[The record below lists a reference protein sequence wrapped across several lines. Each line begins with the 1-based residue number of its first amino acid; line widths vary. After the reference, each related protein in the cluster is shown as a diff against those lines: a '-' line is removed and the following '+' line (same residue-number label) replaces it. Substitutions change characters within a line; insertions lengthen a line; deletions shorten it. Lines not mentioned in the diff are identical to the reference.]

1 MKASLKDRTYATI
14 DMKAAVYYN
23 NNDIRIEEMPVPEI
37 GPGEILVRIESSG
50 ICGSDVMEWYRLKKA
65 PLVLGHEIAGTVE
78 RVGAEVDRFS
88 PGDRVSVAHH
98 VPCEEC
104 RYCLKEKYS
113 LCDTLRTTNFDPG
126 GFAEFVRVPDINV
139 EKGTFIIPDGL
150 SFDAAAFIEPLACVV
165 RGMGVARFTKGDS
178 VLVLGSGISGLLF
191 IKLLKAKGAGRIVAT
206 DIDPA
211 RLEAA
216 KRMGADEV
224 LDATEAVP
232 ERLKELNDGRL
243 FDLAVTCAGVEPV
256 VLQALRSVDRGGT
269 ILLFAPLAPGVE
281 ITMPFFDVWRD
292 QITIVSTY
300 AGPPGDSREAM
311 DLLASGEIEV
321 EDMITHRLPLDRTA
335 EGFRLVAEG
344 SESIKVMIKPRE

>member
-1 MKASLKDRTYATI
+1 
-14 DMKAAVYYN
+14 MKAAVYYN
-23 NNDIRIEEMPVPEI
+23 NNDIRIEEMPVPDI

-50 ICGSDVMEWYRLKKA
+50 ICGSDVMEWYRIKKA

-78 RVGAEVDRFS
+78 RVGADVDSFS

-104 RYCLKEKYS
+104 RYCLKGQYS
-113 LCDTLRTTNFDPG
+113 LCDMLRTTNFDPG
-126 GFAEFVRVPDINV
+126 GFAEFIRVPEINV
-139 EKGTFIIPDGL
+139 EKGTFLIPDGL

-165 RGMGVARFTKGDS
+165 RGMNSAGFREGDD

-191 IKLLKAKGAGRIVAT
+191 IKLLRAKGAGRIVAT

-211 RLEAA
+211 RLDAA
-216 KRMGADEV
+216 RRMGADEA
-224 LDATEAVP
+224 LDAAEATP
-232 ERLKELNDGRL
+232 DRLAKLNDGRL

-269 ILLFAPLAPGVE
+269 VLLFAPLAPGVE
-281 ITMPFFDVWRD
+281 ITMPFFDLWRD

-300 AGPPGDSREAM
+300 AGPPADSREAM
-311 DLLASGEIEV
+311 ELLASGKIDID
-321 EDMITHRLPLDRTA
+321 DMITHHLPLDQTA

-344 SESIKVMIKPRE
+344 SESIKVIIRPLE

>member
-1 MKASLKDRTYATI
+1 
-14 DMKAAVYYN
+14 MKAAVYYN
-23 NNDIRIEEMPVPEI
+23 NDDIRIEEMPVPEI

-50 ICGSDVMEWYRLKKA
+50 ICGSDVMAWYRIKKA
-65 PLVLGHEIAGTVE
+65 PLVLGHEIAGTIE
-78 RVGAEVDRFS
+78 KVGTDVNAFS
-88 PGDRVSVAHH
+88 PGQRVSVAHH

-104 RYCLKEKYS
+104 GYCLKGKYS

-126 GFAEFVRVPDINV
+126 GFAEFVRVPEINV
-139 EKGTFIIPDGL
+139 EKGTFVIPDGL

-165 RGMGVARFTKGDS
+165 RGLNVSRFTEGDD

-191 IKLLKAKGAGRIVAT
+191 IKLLRARGAGRIVAT
-206 DIDPA
+206 DIDPV
-211 RLEAA
+211 RLDAS
-216 KRMGADEV
+216 KRMGADEA
-224 LDATEAVP
+224 LDASEATP
-232 ERLKELNDGRL
+232 ERLRELNGGRL

-269 ILLFAPLAPGVE
+269 VLLFAPLAPGVE

-292 QITIVSTY
+292 QITIISTY
-300 AGPPGDSREAM
+300 AGPPADSRTAM
-311 DLLASGEIEV
+311 KLLASGEIDV

-344 SESIKVMIKPRE
+344 SESIKVIIRSRE

>member
-1 MKASLKDRTYATI
+1 
-14 DMKAAVYYN
+14 
-23 NNDIRIEEMPVPEI
+23 
-37 GPGEILVRIESSG
+37 
-50 ICGSDVMEWYRLKKA
+50 GSDVMEWYRIKKA

-78 RVGAEVDRFS
+78 RVGADVDSFS

-104 RYCLKEKYS
+104 RYCLKGQYS
-113 LCDTLRTTNFDPG
+113 LCDMLRTTNFDPG
-126 GFAEFVRVPDINV
+126 GFAEFIRVPEINV
-139 EKGTFIIPDGL
+139 EKGTFLIPDGL

-165 RGMGVARFTKGDS
+165 RGMNSAGFREGDD

-191 IKLLKAKGAGRIVAT
+191 IKLLRAKGAGRIVAT

-211 RLEAA
+211 RLDAA
-216 KRMGADEV
+216 RRMGADEA
-224 LDATEAVP
+224 LDAAEATP
-232 ERLKELNDGRL
+232 DRLVKLNDGRL

-269 ILLFAPLAPGVE
+269 VLLFAPLAPGVE
-281 ITMPFFDVWRD
+281 ITMPFFDLWRD

-300 AGPPGDSREAM
+300 AGPPADSREAM
-311 DLLASGEIEV
+311 ELLASGKIDID
-321 EDMITHRLPLDRTA
+321 DMITHRLPLDQTA

-344 SESIKVMIKPRE
+344 SESIKVIIRPLE

>member
-1 MKASLKDRTYATI
+1 MS
-14 DMKAAVYYN
+14 DMRAAVYYN
-23 NNDIRIEEMPVPEI
+23 NSDIRIEEMPVPDI
-37 GPGEILVRIESSG
+37 GPGELLVRIESSG
-50 ICGSDVMEWYRLKKA
+50 ICGSDVMEWYRIRKA

-78 RVGAEVDRFS
+78 RVGADVADFS

-104 RYCLKEKYS
+104 RYCLEGKYS

-126 GFAEFVRVPDINV
+126 GFAEFVRVPEINV
-139 EKGTFIIPDGL
+139 EKGTFLIPDGL

-165 RGMGVARFTKGDS
+165 RGMNTAGFREGDD
-178 VLVLGSGISGLLF
+178 VLILGSGISGLLF
-191 IKLLKAKGAGRIVAT
+191 IKLLRAKGAGRIVAT

-211 RLEAA
+211 RLDAA
-216 KRMGADEV
+216 KRMGADEA
-224 LDATEAVP
+224 LDAAEATP
-232 ERLKELNDGRL
+232 DGLKELNDGRL

-281 ITMPFFDVWRD
+281 ITMPFFDLWRD

-300 AGPPGDSREAM
+300 AGPPADSREAM
-311 DLLASGEIEV
+311 ALLASGEINV
-321 EDMITHRLPLDRTA
+321 EDMITHRLPLERTA
-335 EGFRLVAEG
+335 EGFGLVAEG
-344 SESIKVMIKPRE
+344 SESIKVIIRPRE

>member
-1 MKASLKDRTYATI
+1 
-14 DMKAAVYYN
+14 MKAAVYYN

-37 GPGEILVRIESSG
+37 GPEEILVRIESSG
-50 ICGSDVMEWYRLKKA
+50 ICGSDVMEWYRIKKA

-78 RVGAEVDRFS
+78 RVGADVNDFS

-104 RYCLKEKYS
+104 RYCLDGKYS
-113 LCDTLRTTNFDPG
+113 LCDMLRTTNFDPG
-126 GFAEFVRVPDINV
+126 GFAEFVRVPAINV
-139 EKGTFIIPDGL
+139 EKGTFLIPDGL

-165 RGMGVARFTKGDS
+165 RGLNVSRFKKDDD

-191 IKLLKAKGAGRIVAT
+191 IKLLRARGAGRIVAT

-224 LDATEAVP
+224 IEAGAAVP
-232 ERLKELNDGRL
+232 DKLRELNGGRL
-243 FDLAVTCAGVEPV
+243 FDLAITCAGVEPV

-269 ILLFAPLAPGVE
+269 VLLFAPLAPGVE

-292 QITIVSTY
+292 QIAIISTY

-311 DLLASGEIEV
+311 ALLASGDIDI

-344 SESIKVMIKPRE
+344 SESIKVIIRPRE

>member
-1 MKASLKDRTYATI
+1 
-14 DMKAAVYYN
+14 MKAAVYYN
-23 NNDIRIEEMPVPEI
+23 NNDIRIEEMPVPDI

-50 ICGSDVMEWYRLKKA
+50 ICGSDVMEWYRIKKA

-78 RVGAEVDRFS
+78 RVGADVDSFS

-104 RYCLKEKYS
+104 RYCLKGQYS
-113 LCDTLRTTNFDPG
+113 LCDMLRTTNFDPG
-126 GFAEFVRVPDINV
+126 GFAEFIRVPEINV
-139 EKGTFIIPDGL
+139 EKGTFLIPDGL

-165 RGMGVARFTKGDS
+165 RGMNSAGFREGDD

-191 IKLLKAKGAGRIVAT
+191 IKLLRAKGAGRIVAT

-211 RLEAA
+211 RLDAA
-216 KRMGADEV
+216 RRMGADEA
-224 LDATEAVP
+224 LDAAEATP
-232 ERLKELNDGRL
+232 DRLVKLNDGRL

-269 ILLFAPLAPGVE
+269 VLLFAPLAPGVE
-281 ITMPFFDVWRD
+281 ITMPFFDLWRD

-300 AGPPGDSREAM
+300 AGPPADSREAM
-311 DLLASGEIEV
+311 ELLASGKIDID
-321 EDMITHRLPLDRTA
+321 DMITHRLPLDQTA

-344 SESIKVMIKPRE
+344 SESIKVIIRPLE

>member
-1 MKASLKDRTYATI
+1 MTI
-14 DMKAAVYYN
+14 VMKAAVYYN
-23 NNDIRIEEMPVPEI
+23 NDDIRIEEMPVPEI

-50 ICGSDVMEWYRLKKA
+50 ICGSDVMEWYRIKKA
-65 PLVLGHEIAGTVE
+65 PLVLGHEIAGTIE
-78 RVGAEVDRFS
+78 RVGADVDIYS
-88 PGDRVSVAHH
+88 PGQRVSVAHH

-104 RYCLKEKYS
+104 VYCLKGKYS

-126 GFAEFVRVPDINV
+126 GFAEFVRVPEINV
-139 EKGTFIIPDGL
+139 EKGTFVIPDGL

-165 RGMGVARFTKGDS
+165 RGLDVSRFEKGSD

-191 IKLLKAKGAGRIVAT
+191 IKLLRARGAGRIIAT
-206 DIDPA
+206 DIDPV

-224 LDATEAVP
+224 IDANEAVP
-232 ERLKELNDGRL
+232 DRLRELNGGRL
-243 FDLAVTCAGVEPV
+243 FDLAITCAGVEPV

-269 ILLFAPLAPGVE
+269 VLLFAPLAPGVE

-292 QITIVSTY
+292 QITIISTY
-300 AGPPGDSREAM
+300 AGPPADSRAAM
-311 DLLASGEIEV
+311 ELLAAGEIAV

-344 SESIKVMIKPRE
+344 SESIKVIIRPRE

>member
-1 MKASLKDRTYATI
+1 
-14 DMKAAVYYN
+14 MKAAVYYTN
-23 NNDIRIEEMPVPEI
+23 DDIRIEEMPVPEI

-50 ICGSDVMEWYRLKKA
+50 ICGSDVMEWYRVKKA

-78 RVGAEVDRFS
+78 KVGAEVGRFT

-98 VPCEEC
+98 VPCEQC
-104 RYCLKEKYS
+104 RYCIKGQYS
-113 LCDTLRTTNFDPG
+113 LCETLRTTNFDPG
-126 GFAEFVRVPDINV
+126 GFAEFVRVPEINV
-139 EKGTFIIPDGL
+139 EKGTFPIPDGL

-165 RGMGVARFTKGDS
+165 RGLNQTRFTEGDD

-191 IKLLKAKGAGRIVAT
+191 IKLLRTKGAGRIVTT

-216 KRMGADEV
+216 IRMGADEA
-224 LDATEAVP
+224 LDAKKATP

-269 ILLFAPLAPGVE
+269 VLLFAPLAPGVE
-281 ITMPFFDVWRD
+281 ITIPFFDVWRD
-292 QITIVSTY
+292 QLTIVSTY
-300 AGPPGDSREAM
+300 AGPPADSREAI

-321 EDMITHRLPLDRTA
+321 DDMITHRLPLDRTA
-335 EGFRLVAEG
+335 EGFKLVAQG
-344 SESIKVMIKPRE
+344 AESIKVIIRPRE